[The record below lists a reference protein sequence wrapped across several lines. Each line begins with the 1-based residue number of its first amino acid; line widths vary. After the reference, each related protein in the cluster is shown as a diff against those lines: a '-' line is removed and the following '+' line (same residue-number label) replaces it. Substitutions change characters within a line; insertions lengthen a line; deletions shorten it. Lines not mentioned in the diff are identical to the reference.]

1 MITLSGLTSQQKELA
16 DLIWNCETMSEVS
29 EVIEE
34 HGSEAET
41 IFELIMME
49 VWDQQVSKMKTYPEA
64 EAIFAKISG

>member
-1 MITLSGLTSQQKELA
+1 MISLDGLTPYQVELA

-29 EVIEE
+29 EVIEQ

-49 VWDQQVSKMKTYPEA
+49 VWDQQVSKMKTYPDA
-64 EAIFAKISG
+64 EAVFAKISG

>member
-1 MITLSGLTSQQKELA
+1 MISLDGLTPYQVELA

-64 EAIFAKISG
+64 DAILAKISG

>member
-1 MITLSGLTSQQKELA
+1 MITLDGLTPNQVELA